1 MPERLAGLPRPRTLI
16 HPGPCSAVRLDHRQ
30 APAARHMRLALAP
43 GLTLFDALVG
53 ALSSASVES
62 ASLTLLEGDLEDLD
76 FCVAPPD
83 RSGHVVATYGPPA
96 TLQSARLLFGNATLG
111 CAETG
116 HPAVHCH
123 AVFSS
128 AQGHLLGGHVLTQR
142 CRIVNAPVSA
152 LATSLD
158 GFGLRIAY
166 DPETRMSLMRPA
178 AAQVCHG

>member
-16 HPGPCSAVRLDHRQ
+16 HPGPCSVVRLDHRQ
-30 APAARHMRLALAP
+30 APAARHLRLALAP
-43 GLTLFDALVG
+43 GLTLFEAIVG

-83 RSGHVVATYGPPA
+83 RSGHAVATYGPPA
-96 TLQSARLLFGNATLG
+96 TLRSARLLFGNATLG
-111 CAETG
+111 RAETG
-116 HPAVHCH
+116 TPAVHCH

-128 AQGHLLGGHVLTQR
+128 AQGQLLGGHVLTQS
-142 CRIVNAPVSA
+142 CRIANAPISA
-152 LATSLD
+152 LATSLE

-166 DPETRMSLMRPA
+166 DPETRMPLMRPA
-178 AAQVCHG
+178 TAQVRHG

>member
-1 MPERLAGLPRPRTLI
+1 MPERLADLPRPRTLM
-16 HPGPCSAVRLDHRQ
+16 HPGPSSAVRLDHRQ
-30 APAARHMRLALAP
+30 APGARHLRLALAP
-43 GLTLFDALVG
+43 GLTLFDAIVG
-53 ALSSASVES
+53 ALASARVDS
-62 ASLTLLEGDLEDLD
+62 ASLTLLQGDLEDLD

-83 RSGHVVATYGPPA
+83 PSGRTVATYGPPA

-178 AAQVCHG
+178 TAQVRHG